1 MIDVVAIP
9 GLIQALLVLIMITGA
24 LIVTRKDL
32 FSLLSVYQLQSLFLM
47 FLALTLYEESR
58 NPVLLQMAALTLVSK
73 VILIPHIIKR
83 MQKEINISRDLS
95 FRFLSPA
102 YSLFLTVVL
111 IFFSYYSLSK
121 TLTELTDNKLFYL
134 GAVFGISLALM
145 GMMVTFSRKKIVT
158 KTIGYLTMENGALI
172 FSIFITELPFLIE
185 VLIIIDLVILVL
197 LAAILGVGM
206 DSSIEDFQAK
216 LERLKHAGRDG
227 GNT

>member
-32 FSLLSVYQLQSLFLM
+32 FSLLSIYQLQSLFLM
-47 FLALTLYEESR
+47 FLALTLYEESG

-216 LERLKHAGRDG
+216 LERLKHAGREG